1 MFVFS
6 TGARFPAGPI
16 RKAKTAAQKS
26 ERKLESLSPSP
37 PPLERQRSVR
47 IVELTISKVTI
58 LSMLKRKLWKLS
70 FRHYLLKAGIPMWIF
85 ALRVQEG
92 VLKKKKGTTNKTY
105 QCLAKRDLWRGGLI
119 NDFTCKAPRL

>member
-1 MFVFS
+1 MFVSS

-47 IVELTISKVTI
+47 IVETNDIKSDHFVNAKEKIVKI
-58 LSMLKRKLWKLS
+58 
-70 FRHYLLKAGIPMWIF
+70 IF
-85 ALRVQEG
+85 
-92 VLKKKKGTTNKTY
+92 
-105 QCLAKRDLWRGGLI
+105 
-119 NDFTCKAPRL
+119 